1 MEEKLAE
8 QIALFRYGVIA
19 DLVRLEPGRRGLYAR
34 LAEKAQQHYQIPATS
49 RTRVAVTTMR
59 DWLRSYR
66 HGGFDALKPK
76 ARGDLGQ
83 VRSLPPEVVDL
94 LITLKEEHP
103 RWAVREIIERAREST
118 LVPDFRAL
126 PVSTVHRLLARRG
139 LMESEPGDPSSKD
152 RRRFAFERA
161 GELWMSDVMHGP
173 SVFVEGRRKR
183 KTYLIAFLDDAT
195 RVIPHAAF
203 AFSETI
209 SSFLTVFRTA
219 LERRGIPERLYVDNG
234 AAYRSHRLELVCA
247 KLGVTLIHT
256 RPYDAAAKGKQ
267 ERFFR
272 TVRMQLLAHL
282 GEADLVSLEALN
294 RRLWA
299 YIEGEYHHHPH
310 RGLGGASPL
319 ERWAERAAR
328 VRLVSPG
335 IDLSELLLEEHK
347 RRVHKDRTVSLGGR
361 LLEVDAV
368 LVGHTVT
375 LRFDPEHPE
384 RPAQV
389 FKDATRF
396 ADARPVDA
404 YANCFVRRHRPSAN
418 LEVCAPHQPRS
429 SRLRLAELRRRS
441 EGVDGDGEK
450 EGR

>member
-19 DLVRLEPGRRGLYAR
+19 DLVHLEPGRRGLYGR
-34 LAEKAQQHYQIPATS
+34 LAEKAERHYSIPASS

-59 DWLRSYR
+59 DWLRNYR
-66 HGGFDALKPK
+66 RGGFDALKPK

-83 VRSLPPEVVDL
+83 VRSLPPQVVDL

-103 RWAVREIIERAREST
+103 RWAVRAIIERAREST
-118 LVPDFRAL
+118 LVCGSLAL

-139 LMESEPGDPSSKD
+139 LMDSEGSDPSSKD

-173 SVFVEGRRKR
+173 SVFVEGRRKH

-209 SSFLTVFRTA
+209 SSFLGVFRTA

-247 KLGVTLIHT
+247 QLGVTLIHT

-282 GEADLVSLEALN
+282 GEADLESLEALH

-319 ERWAERAAR
+319 ERWAERGAH

-335 IDLSELLLEEHK
+335 LDLSDLFLEEQK

-368 LVGHTVT
+368 LVGSTVR

-384 RPAQV
+384 RAV
-389 FKDATRF
+389 EVYKDAKRF
-396 ADARPVDA
+396 TDARPVDA
-404 YANCFVRRHRPSAN
+404 YANCFVRRHRPSSN
-418 LEVCAPHQPRS
+418 LEVGEPHQARS
-429 SRLRLAELRRRS
+429 SRLRLAELGRRS
-441 EGVDGDGEK
+441 ERDGGGGKDG
-450 EGR
+450 R

>member
-1 MEEKLAE
+1 MDEKLAE

-19 DLVRLEPGRRGLYAR
+19 DLVHLEAGARGMYTR
-34 LAEKAQQHYQIPATS
+34 LAEKAERHYQIPASS

-66 HGGFDALKPK
+66 RGGFDALKPK
-76 ARGDLGQ
+76 GRADAGSAR
-83 VRSLPPEVVDL
+83 RIPPAVVDL
-94 LITLKEEHP
+94 LATLKEEHP
-103 RWAVREIIERAREST
+103 HWAVWAVIAEARTSA
-118 LVPDFRAL
+118 LVPDSLPL
-126 PVSTVHRLLARRG
+126 PVSTVYRLLARRG
-139 LMESEPGDPSSKD
+139 LMEQEAAEPSSKD
-152 RRRFAFERA
+152 RRRFAFAHA

-173 SVFVEGRRKR
+173 SVLVDGRRKR

-203 AFSETI
+203 ALDETV
-209 SSFLTVFRTA
+209 SSFLAVFRTA

-234 AAYRSHRLELVCA
+234 AAYRSHRLALVCA
-247 KLGVTLIHT
+247 QLGITLIHT

-272 TVRMQLLAHL
+272 TVRMQLLTHL
-282 GEADLVSLEALN
+282 GEEDLSSLEALN
-294 RRLWA
+294 RRLWR
-299 YIEGEYHHHPH
+299 YIEGEYHLHPH
-310 RGLGGASPL
+310 RGLDGQSPL
-319 ERWAERAAR
+319 GRWAQSAAR

-335 IDLSELLLEEHK
+335 LDLSDLFLDEQK

-384 RPAQV
+384 HPV
-389 FKDATRF
+389 HVCKDGQRF
-396 ADARPVDA
+396 ADAEPVDA

-418 LEVCAPHQPRS
+418 LEVSAPAPARP
-429 SRLRLAELRRRS
+429 SRLRLAELRRRHT
-441 EGVDGDGEK
+441 DGGDDGK
-450 EGR
+450 GSR

>member
-1 MEEKLAE
+1 MDEKLAE

-19 DLVRLEPGRRGLYAR
+19 DLVHLEPGTRGIHAH
-34 LAEKAQQHYQIPATS
+34 LAEKAERHYQIPATT

-66 HGGFDALKPK
+66 LGGFDALKPK
-76 ARGDLGQ
+76 ARTDVGSA
-83 VRSLPPEVVDL
+83 RRIPPEVIDRLV
-94 LITLKEEHP
+94 TLKEDHP
-103 RWAVREIIERAREST
+103 RWAVRAIIEQARESA
-118 LVPDFRAL
+118 LVPDSLSL

-139 LMESEPGDPSSKD
+139 LMEREPSDPTGKD
-152 RRRFAFERA
+152 RRRFAFADA

-203 AFSETI
+203 VFAETTAC
-209 SSFLTVFRTA
+209 FLGVFRTA

-234 AAYRSHRLELVCA
+234 AAYRSQRLALVCA
-247 KLGVTLIHT
+247 QLGITLIHT
-256 RPYDAAAKGKQ
+256 RPYDAPAKGKQ

-272 TVRMQLLAHL
+272 TVRMQLLEHL
-282 GEADLVSLEALN
+282 DETDLLSIDALN

-299 YIEGEYHHHPH
+299 YVEGEYHQNPH
-310 RGLGGASPL
+310 RGLDGESPL
-319 ERWAERAAR
+319 ERWAQSGAR
-328 VRLVSPG
+328 VRLVAPG
-335 IDLSELLLEEHK
+335 LDLVELFCDEQK

-361 LLEVDAV
+361 LFEVDAV

-384 RPAQV
+384 RPLRV
-389 FKDATRF
+389 FQGTKRF
-396 ADARPVDA
+396 ADARLVDA

-418 LEVCAPHQPRS
+418 LEVSEPHQPRS
-429 SRLRLAELRRRS
+429 SRLRLAEFRRRPQRD
-441 EGVDGDGEK
+441 DGGEK
-450 EGR
+450 GGQ

>member
-19 DLVRLEPGRRGLYAR
+19 DLVHLEPGTRGLYAR
-34 LAEKAQQHYQIPATS
+34 LAEKAERHYQIPASS

-66 HGGFDALKPK
+66 RGGFDALKPK
-76 ARGDLGQ
+76 GRADAGSTR
-83 VRSLPPEVVDL
+83 RIPPAVVDL
-94 LITLKEEHP
+94 LLTLKEEHP
-103 RWAVREIIERAREST
+103 RWAVRAVIAEARRSA
-118 LVPDFRAL
+118 LVPDSLPL

-139 LMESEPGDPSSKD
+139 LMEQDPAEPSSKD
-152 RRRFAFERA
+152 RRRFAFVEA

-173 SVFVEGRRKR
+173 SVLVEGRRKR

-195 RVIPHAAF
+195 RVVPHAAF
-203 AFSETI
+203 ALAEST
-209 SSFLTVFRTA
+209 SAFLAVFKTA
-219 LERRGIPERLYVDNG
+219 LERRGIPQRLYVDNG
-234 AAYRSHRLELVCA
+234 AAYRSHRLALVCA
-247 KLGVTLIHT
+247 QLGVTLIHT

-272 TVRMQLLAHL
+272 TVRMQLLTHL
-282 GEADLVSLEALN
+282 GDEDLSSLEALN
-294 RRLWA
+294 RRLWR
-299 YIEGEYHHHPH
+299 YIEGEYHQSPH
-310 RGLGGASPL
+310 RGLEGQSPL
-319 ERWAERAAR
+319 ERWARSAAR

-335 IDLSELLLEEHK
+335 LDLSDLFLDEHR

-384 RPAQV
+384 HPVHV
-389 FKDATRF
+389 FKDGKRF
-396 ADARPVDA
+396 ADAEPVDA

-418 LEVCAPHQPRS
+418 LEVSEPAPARS
-429 SRLRLAELRRRS
+429 SRLRLAELRCRDK
-441 EGVDGDGEK
+441 DGGDDGK
-450 EGR
+450 ESR

>member
-1 MEEKLAE
+1 MEEKLTE

-19 DLVRLEPGRRGLYAR
+19 DLVHLEPGRRGLYAR
-34 LAEKAQQHYQIPATS
+34 LAEKAERHYQIPASS

-66 HGGFDALKPK
+66 RGGFDALKPK
-76 ARGDLGQ
+76 GRTDVGST
-83 VRSLPPEVVDL
+83 RRIPPAVVDL

-103 RWAVREIIERAREST
+103 RWAVRAIIAELRQSA
-118 LVPDFRAL
+118 LVPDSLAL

-139 LMESEPGDPSSKD
+139 LMEHHPADPSSKD
-152 RRRFAFERA
+152 RRRFAFAHA

-203 AFSETI
+203 ALAETTAA
-209 SSFLTVFRTA
+209 FLGVFKTA

-234 AAYRSHRLELVCA
+234 AAYRSHHLALVCA
-247 KLGVTLIHT
+247 QLGITLIHA

-272 TVRMQLLAHL
+272 TVRMQLLTHL
-282 GEADLVSLEALN
+282 GDEDLSSLEALN
-294 RRLWA
+294 RRLWR
-299 YIEGEYHHHPH
+299 YIEGEYHQSPH
-310 RGLGGASPL
+310 RGLDRQSPL
-319 ERWAERAAR
+319 ERWAESGAR
-328 VRLVSPG
+328 VRLLPPG
-335 IDLSELLLEEHK
+335 LDLSDLFLDEQK
-347 RRVHKDRTVSLGGR
+347 RRVHKDRTVSLAGR

-375 LRFDPEHPE
+375 LRFDPERPE

-389 FKDATRF
+389 YKDGKRF
-396 ADARPVDA
+396 ADARQVDA

-418 LEVCAPHQPRS
+418 LEVSEPHQPPS

-441 EGVDGDGEK
+441 ERDDTGGK